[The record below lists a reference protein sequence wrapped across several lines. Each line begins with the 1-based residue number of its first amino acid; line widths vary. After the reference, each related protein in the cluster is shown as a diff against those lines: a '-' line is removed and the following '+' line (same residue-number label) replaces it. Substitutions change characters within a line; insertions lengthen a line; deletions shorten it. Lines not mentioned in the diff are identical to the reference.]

1 VVHVAGAFSS
11 AVGSATIPDQE
22 TFMTRIQSLCACLL
36 AASAAACAPTA
47 KVGFDYDP
55 TADFKTY
62 HTYEWVAGEQEKTGN
77 RSVDSTV
84 VDIRIRTAVGAQL
97 HLKGYTAA
105 PNRQPD
111 FYVAYHIGVKNMTLD
126 ASTQYFS
133 KGMAGRPFDHSVD
146 TRTAGKPP
154 ATVSDTTSYTTGT
167 LLVDIIDAASK
178 KLVWRGTAAGEIDP
192 GLTSRERDERIRDI
206 VHEMFTHFPPK

>member
-1 VVHVAGAFSS
+1 V
-11 AVGSATIPDQE
+11 
-22 TFMTRIQSLCACLL
+22 LLL

-55 TADFKTY
+55 GANFSAY
-62 HTYEWVAGEQEKTGN
+62 HRYEWIEGEQEKTGN

-105 PNRQPD
+105 PNGQPD

-126 ASTQYFS
+126 ASTQYLS
-133 KGMAGRPFDHSVD
+133 EGMAGRPLDHSVD

-154 ATVSDTTSYTTGT
+154 ATVSDTPSYTTGT

-178 KLVWRGTAAGEIDP
+178 KLVWRATASGEIDP
-192 GLTSRERDERIRDI
+192 GLTSEEREERIRNI
-206 VHEMFTHFPPK
+206 IREMLSHFPPK

>member
-1 VVHVAGAFSS
+1 
-11 AVGSATIPDQE
+11 
-22 TFMTRIQSLCACLL
+22 MTRLQSLCVFLL
-36 AASAAACAPTA
+36 AASAVACAPAA

-55 TADFKTY
+55 SANFKTY
-62 HTYEWVAGEQEKTGN
+62 HTYEWMAGEQEKTGD
-77 RSVDSTV
+77 RSADSTV

-105 PNRQPD
+105 PNGQPD
-111 FYVAYHIGVKNMTLD
+111 FYVAYHIGLHAMTLD

-133 KGMAGRPFDHSVD
+133 KGMAGHAFDHSVD

-154 ATVSDTTSYTTGT
+154 AAVSDPQLHKSGA

-178 KLVWRGTAAGEIDP
+178 SLVWRGTASGEIDP
-192 GLTSRERDERIRDI
+192 GLTSEERDERIRNI
-206 VHEMFTHFPPK
+206 IREMFSHFPPQ

>member
-1 VVHVAGAFSS
+1 
-11 AVGSATIPDQE
+11 
-22 TFMTRIQSLCACLL
+22 MTRIQSLCVFLFAAL
-36 AASAAACAPTA
+36 AVTCAPAA

-55 TADFKTY
+55 SATFNAY
-62 HTYEWVAGEQEKTGN
+62 HTYEWMEGEQEKTGN

-84 VDIRIRTAVGAQL
+84 VDIRIRIAVGAQL
-97 HLKGYTAA
+97 HLNGYTAA
-105 PNRQPD
+105 QNGQPD
-111 FYVAYHIGVKNMTLD
+111 FYVAYHIGVKNMTPD
-126 ASTQYFS
+126 VSTQYFS
-133 KGMAGRPFDHSVD
+133 EGMAGRAFDHSID

-154 ATVSDTTSYTTGT
+154 ATVSDTPSYTTGT

-192 GLTSRERDERIRDI
+192 GLTSEERDERIRGI